1 MSFTYYEK
9 HHLHDYVDKK
19 GTYTKQEVDN
29 QITASKTEI
38 TLLMNS
44 SIQSSNTQMTS
55 LAQTSIQTLKTQITE
70 LIQSNTPNNQEDPVD
85 PGNEIRTLIQ
95 SSIQTALNKFK
106 VELQKSMISLRNEQ
120 ARNRIGRKSLTIP
133 KTNYT
138 WIKLLDA
145 SEIDGIT
152 TLQEIVILN
161 VYIRRN
167 DRYHH
172 AKSDLVASSFEQLEF
187 FFKADFT
194 EYYCYFNDYPS
205 DWSME
210 CFLEYIK
217 IPKEIDIEES
227 EEEIEEGSD
236 ESLDIDSFI
245 ELYEE

>member
-19 GTYTKQEVDN
+19 GTSYTKTETDN
-29 QITASKTEI
+29 EIASSKTE
-38 TLLMNS
+38 L
-44 SIQSSNTQMTS
+44 TS
-55 LAQTSIQTLKTQITE
+55 LICSSIQTLKTQITE
-70 LIQSNTPNNQEDPVD
+70 LIQSNNQHDPVD
-85 PGNEIRTLIQ
+85 PGSEIKTLIQ

-106 VELQKSMISLRNEQ
+106 TELQKSMIEFRNEQ
-120 ARNRIGRKSLTIP
+120 VRNRIGSKSLTIR

-138 WIKLLDA
+138 WIKLLDT

-152 TLQEIVILN
+152 TLQVIGILN

-194 EYYCYFNDYPS
+194 EYHCYFNSHPS
-205 DWSME
+205 DGSLE
-210 CFLEYIK
+210 CFLEYIE
-217 IPKEIDIEES
+217 IPKEIVVEES
-227 EEEIEEGSD
+227 EEEIDEGSD